1 MSDIAP
7 PRNLTPGLYK
17 AINYPRH
24 QYQAVTSA

>member
-1 MSDIAP
+1 MSEIAP
-7 PRNLTPGLYK
+7 PRNFTPGLYK